1 MNRLRNAGCKKEK
14 EGIKLRGNVKKKKGA
29 ARIEEKKKGK
39 GRKKRLL
46 VEKWMKISKAAEEET
61 EKKQ

>member
-29 ARIEEKKKGK
+29 ARIEEKKK
-39 GRKKRLL
+39 RKR
-46 VEKWMKISKAAEEET
+46 EEET
-61 EKKQ
+61 PAG